1 MINESS
7 TLTKQLRPAEE
18 LRRPDK
24 HGQLPHI
31 ILTLSPNTP
40 LDELESD
47 DIIEI
52 NWNGV
57 LTAIRDAT
65 VRVEHEGDL
74 SSSTL
79 HETIQLI
86 ALALKRLEIEDADN
100 RRASACSPRLGFFVW
115 LVSWTPGSFGARAR
129 ALISEHN
136 TREDKIAKLLE
147 IREKIFNGRVGL
159 ARLVDTRLQALLMR
173 ENAEY
178 RELEER
184 CSLSKCE
191 TAKKILADFKK
202 LANLQEKIAQGY
214 YESDDE
220 EDWDYEAEHQEQR
233 RQLFEKIP
241 AYLKFATEQSGKII
255 NDIADAE
262 LFLRQLVD
270 DFEARTEAVR
280 LQMEAMRHERK
291 RELYSHAAA
300 ALSQ

>member
-1 MINESS
+1 MINDSHA
-7 TLTKQLRPAEE
+7 TPQLRPAEE

-40 LDELESD
+40 LDELESG
-47 DIIEI
+47 DIVEI

-100 RRASACSPRLGFFVW
+100 RRALARSPHLSFFVW
-115 LVSWTPGSFGARAR
+115 LVACTPGSFGARAR
-129 ALISEHN
+129 ALISERG
-136 TREDKIAKLLE
+136 TLGGKIAELQAV
-147 IREKIFNGRVGL
+147 REKIFQGRITL
-159 ARLVDTRLQALLMR
+159 ARLVDIRVHALLVR

-178 RELEER
+178 REMEKC
-184 CSLSKCE
+184 CSRSKWV
-191 TAKKILADFKK
+191 TAKRILEDFKTLAD
-202 LANLQEKIAQGY
+202 LHEEIAQGY
-214 YESDDE
+214 DLSYDGDKERE
-220 EDWDYEAEHQEQR
+220 KENREQR
-233 RQLFEKIP
+233 RQLIEKVP
-241 AYLKFATEQSGKII
+241 VYLKFATEQSGKMIG
-255 NDIADAE
+255 DIPNAE
-262 LFLRQLVD
+262 FFLRQSVD
-270 DFEARTEAVR
+270 DFDTITAALH
-280 LQMEAMRHERK
+280 LQMGTLRNERK
-291 RELYSHAAA
+291 SELYSHAAA